1 MKVEFDVKISAKDL
15 FLFLFNNSY
24 RKFTGVLM
32 ALFSLGC
39 IGVVIYTWGDIPVP
53 NTILLIALAAFYL
66 VFNPLILFS
75 KAKRQIKN
83 NDYFNNVLTYE
94 ADEKGITVRQGEEK
108 VSVKWEEM
116 WKAVRYGSIVV
127 VYISTVRA
135 FTLPVRCM
143 GDKYNDFVE
152 VAKIGLANRCYLRK
166 KK

>member
-32 ALFSLGC
+32 ALFSFGC

-53 NTILLIALAAFYL
+53 NTVLLILLAAFYL
-66 VFNPLILFS
+66 VFNPLILYS

-83 NDYFNNVLTYE
+83 NDYFNNILSYE
-94 ADEKGITVRQGEEK
+94 VDEEGIIVRQGEEE
-108 VSVKWEEM
+108 VVVEWEEM

-127 VYISTVRA
+127 VYLSTVRA
-135 FTLPVRCM
+135 FTIPVRCI
-143 GDKYNDFVE
+143 GDKYNEFVD